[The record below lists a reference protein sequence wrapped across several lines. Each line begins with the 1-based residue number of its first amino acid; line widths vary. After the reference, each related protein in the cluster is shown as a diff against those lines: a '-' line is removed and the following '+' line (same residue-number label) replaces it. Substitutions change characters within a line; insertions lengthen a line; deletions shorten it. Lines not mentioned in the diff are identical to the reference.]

1 MVDFL
6 IEKLG
11 DTRFLAMIVVAIGAV
26 ATVLTLAMPLLATD
40 SLSKRMKSVATEREK
55 IRQRERERLARGE
68 KITLR
73 RSPKQYM
80 QTIVDQFNLNKWVGQ
95 EEARALLVQAGYR
108 GQAPYVTYLF
118 FRMVM
123 PVAMLVLSVFYLF
136 VVFDLDQPAMVK
148 VLICLGATY
157 FGMYLPSL
165 FVKNKIA
172 RRQLSIK
179 RAFPDA
185 LDLLLICVESG
196 MSIEAGLKRV
206 AGEVGT
212 QSIPLA
218 EELTLTTAELSYLQD
233 RRQAYQNLAMRTNLE
248 GVKSVCMALQQAE
261 RYGTPMGTTLRVM
274 AQENRDMRMSE
285 AEKKAAGLPPKLTVP
300 MILFFLPVLF
310 AVILGPAG
318 IQVSERGIFGD
329 SAK

>member
-1 MVDFL
+1 MIDFL
-6 IEKLG
+6 IDNLNP
-11 DTRFLAMIVVAIGAV
+11 RNAAMVFAAIAAI

-40 SLSKRMKSVATEREK
+40 SLDKRMKSVAIEREK
-55 IRQRERERLARGE
+55 MRQRERERLARGE
-68 KITLR
+68 KVSLR

-80 QTIVDQFNLNKWVGQ
+80 QTIVDRFNLRKWVGQ

-108 GQAPYVTYLF
+108 GQAPYITFLF
-118 FRMVM
+118 FRLVM
-123 PVAMLVLSVFYLF
+123 PTVMLIGSLFYVF
-136 VVFDLDQPAMVK
+136 VFFKIDQPTSVK
-148 VLICLGATY
+148 IGMCLAATY
-157 FGMYLPSL
+157 LGMYLPML
-165 FVKNKIA
+165 FVKNQIS
-172 RRQLSIK
+172 RRQLSIR

-196 MSIEAGLKRV
+196 MSVEAGFRKV
-206 AGEVGT
+206 SGEIGS
-212 QSIPLA
+212 QSIALA

-233 RRQAYQNLAMRTNLE
+233 RRQAYENLAKRTNLD

-261 RYGTPMGTTLRVM
+261 RYGTPMAQTLRVM

-310 AVILGPAG
+310 VVILGPAA
-318 IQVSERGIFGD
+318 IRVMQMNLMN
-329 SAK
+329 